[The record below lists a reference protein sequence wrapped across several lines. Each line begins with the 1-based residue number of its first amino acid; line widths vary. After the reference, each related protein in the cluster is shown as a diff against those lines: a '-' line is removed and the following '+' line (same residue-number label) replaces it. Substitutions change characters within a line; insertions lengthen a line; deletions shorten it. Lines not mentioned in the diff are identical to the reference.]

1 MDVQAEKKE
10 CRSDLG
16 SCDKQLIYPRFMQ
29 LNSKQPNSNCWG
41 RWGTIRR
48 KENIENFN
56 FRVLLD
62 LRAMFSQKFA
72 RFLSRDS
79 WRQAYTWWMEKA
91 EGTWKII
98 SVTSSLFVCSQFYH
112 KGWCSANARH
122 ETIGDFTLPSHSFF
136 GHIYSPVLFPSLV
149 QW

>member
-10 CRSDLG
+10 CRSDFG

-48 KENIENFN
+48 KGNIEDF

-91 EGTWKII
+91 QGTWKII
-98 SVTSSLFVCSQFYH
+98 SVTSSLFVASSTTKADVLPMPGMKQLETSFYLHIHFLVTFTVLSCSLH
-112 KGWCSANARH
+112 
-122 ETIGDFTLPSHSFF
+122 
-136 GHIYSPVLFPSLV
+136 
-149 QW
+149 